1 MPIYV
6 YLASAA
12 IIGAIGLLVW
22 GFSGPTA
29 SSEVRANLG
38 MQGGSDRAFRDV
50 DLARPTRERLLGPL
64 LSAIGDRGRRLTT
77 QGLSDHLGR
86 QLSLAG
92 LNDTWSIER
101 LLAAKLGLLVL
112 AVGASAFALTTVGV
126 TRGGVAQ
133 AILLILAAYV
143 LPDVWLTRKARARQE
158 AIERELPDVIDQ
170 ITVSVESGLA
180 FDSAMARAAR
190 TGKGLFAEELVRVQ
204 QDIQVGLSRDA
215 AFDRLLAR
223 TDVADLRH
231 VVLAIR
237 QSDRYGLPIAGTLSA
252 QSEELRDKRRARAEE
267 RAMKIPVKIVFPL
280 VFCIL
285 PALFVVVLGPA
296 MLQIYDAF

>member
-1 MPIYV
+1 MPFYV
-6 YLASAA
+6 YLAALA
-12 IIGAIGLLVW
+12 ICGAIALLAW
-22 GFSGPTA
+22 GFSGPTT
-29 SSEVRANLG
+29 SSGVRANLG
-38 MQGGSDRAFRDV
+38 AGGGPSRAFRDV
-50 DLARPTRERLLGPL
+50 DLARPTRERLVGPI

-92 LNDTWSIER
+92 LKDTWSIER

-112 AVGASAFALTTVGV
+112 S
-126 TRGGVAQ
+126 GGVAVFAIASIGLTRTAVAE
-133 AILLILAAYV
+133 AILLVLAAYA
-143 LPDVWLTRKARARQE
+143 LPDVWLARKARARQE
-158 AIERELPDVIDQ
+158 SIERELPDVIDQ

-204 QDIQVGLSRDA
+204 QDIQVGLTRDA

-223 TDVADLRH
+223 TDVPDLRH

-237 QSDRYGLPIAGTLSA
+237 QSDRYGLPIAGTLAA
-252 QSEELRDKRRARAEE
+252 QAEELRDKRRTRAEE

-296 MLQIYDAF
+296 MLKIYESF

>member
-1 MPIYV
+1 MPFYV
-6 YLASAA
+6 YLAALA
-12 IIGAIGLLVW
+12 IIGAILLLVW

-29 SSEVRANLG
+29 ASGVRANLG
-38 MQGGSDRAFRDV
+38 VEGNNRSFRDV
-50 DLARPTRERLLGPL
+50 DLARPTRERLLSPL
-64 LSAIGDRGRRLTT
+64 VSALTNRGRRLTT

-92 LNDTWSIER
+92 LNDSWSIER
-101 LLAAKLGLLVL
+101 LLAAKLGLLILSVGG
-112 AVGASAFALTTVGV
+112 AVFALAYVGV
-126 TRGGVAQ
+126 TRSGVAQ
-133 AILLILAAYV
+133 AILLVLAAYA
-143 LPDVWLTRKARARQE
+143 LPDVWLARKARTRQE
-158 AIERELPDVIDQ
+158 SIERELPDVIDQ

-215 AFDRLLAR
+215 AFDRLLDR

-237 QSDRYGLPIAGTLSA
+237 QSDRYGLPIAHTLSA
-252 QSEELRDKRRARAEE
+252 QAEELREKRRTRAEE

-296 MLQIYDAF
+296 MLKIYDSF